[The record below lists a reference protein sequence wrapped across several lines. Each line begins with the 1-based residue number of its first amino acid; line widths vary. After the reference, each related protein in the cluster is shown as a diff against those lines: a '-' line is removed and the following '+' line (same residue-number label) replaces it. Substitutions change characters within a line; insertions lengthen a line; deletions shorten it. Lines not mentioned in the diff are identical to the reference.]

1 MLSVDGVNEIHFE
14 LAKIFAE
21 ENDPISP
28 CGVKDIN
35 MLESACARPDAG
47 LGRVEKYNSLELKVA
62 ALFHSLTKNH
72 PFHNGNKRTAVAAM
86 LSVLY
91 KNNRRLS
98 NQVSDDDIYDFAVN
112 VTADSF
118 PNENHGLSS
127 DEVVSTIAAWI
138 KENSQP
144 INTSP
149 GQMSPA
155 EFSSRCSEAGAV
167 TKSSGAFHQINHNG
181 KSIKIRKTKK
191 KIPSMVLKSYLK
203 ALQLNEGFSG
213 VVYDEFVKGA
223 NNEERAQIYRFMA
236 ALRRLART

>member
-1 MLSVDGVNEIHFE
+1 MHMLSVDGVKEIHFE

-118 PNENHGLSS
+118 PDENHELSS
-127 DEVVSTIAAWI
+127 DEVVSAIAA
-138 KENSQP
+138 
-144 INTSP
+144 
-149 GQMSPA
+149 
-155 EFSSRCSEAGAV
+155 
-167 TKSSGAFHQINHNG
+167 
-181 KSIKIRKTKK
+181 
-191 KIPSMVLKSYLK
+191 
-203 ALQLNEGFSG
+203 
-213 VVYDEFVKGA
+213 
-223 NNEERAQIYRFMA
+223 
-236 ALRRLART
+236 